1 MVPAYIKKYFW
12 DIDTK
17 KADPKTHPDYFIAR
31 ILEFGDRKAFV
42 WLKKFYG
49 IKKIRAKLGEIKLSR
64 KSANYWRHI
73 FG

>member
-1 MVPAYIKKYFW
+1 MVPAYVKKYFW
-12 DIDTK
+12 DIDTG
-17 KADPKTHPDYFIAR
+17 KANPKSHQDYFIAR
-31 ILEFGDRKAFV
+31 ILEFGDQKAFA